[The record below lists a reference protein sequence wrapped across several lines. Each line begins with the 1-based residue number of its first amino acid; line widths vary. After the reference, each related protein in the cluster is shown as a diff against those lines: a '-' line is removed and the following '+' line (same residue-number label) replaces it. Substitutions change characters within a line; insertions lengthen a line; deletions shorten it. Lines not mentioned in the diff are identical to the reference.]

1 MKTPN
6 QIPVLMPSFYLDLS
20 YLEGNPDDI
29 IKYLQ
34 NLPDL
39 IRENNKNYTDIK
51 AFVDANTFERLD
63 LEIEPGDSY
72 NSSGVVVRAYRTETD
87 QEMELRLKT
96 QEDLI
101 IAREENKKKSA
112 LELEK
117 KEKALYKKLK
127 AKYEKQ

>member
-1 MKTPN
+1 MKTHR
-6 QIPVLMPSFYLDLS
+6 QIPVLMPSFYIDLS

-39 IRENNKNYTDIK
+39 IRENNKKYTDIK
-51 AFVDANTFERLD
+51 VFVGANTFERLD

-87 QEMELRLKT
+87 QEMESRIKT

-127 AKYEKQ
+127 AKYEK